1 MNITQ
6 YLDIV
11 KLMHNGSVIFEDK
24 QNDCEINLG
33 TDELKLYLT
42 GNRYYFVA
50 KYNENLNQIENTI
63 FENEIVKMLSD
74 RQPNN
79 SYLILLYNVENITNE
94 IYKEIIKLE
103 ENEFFYK
110 KYVLYY
116 TDEEFQ
122 AFMEW
127 WNKIE
132 KKELRNLLSDQ
143 SLNPNSADKHIK
155 FLFRLLIKTPF
166 IHLEFPKTKMMNF
179 EDLLDRK
186 IQNLTTEKEAVI
198 QLYNNFSSDYLNM
211 DSQSIA
217 NTIFKE
223 IVEEG

>member
-33 TDELKLYLT
+33 TDELKLYIT
-42 GNRYYFVA
+42 GNKYYFVA
-50 KYNENLNQIENTI
+50 KYNENLNQIENNI

-79 SYLILLYNVENITNE
+79 SYLILIYNVETITNE

-132 KKELRNLLSDQ
+132 KKELRALLSDQ
-143 SLNPNSADKHIK
+143 GLNPNATDKHIK

-166 IHLEFPKTKMMNF
+166 IHLEFPKTKMKNF

-186 IQNLTTEKEAVI
+186 IQNLTTEKVAVI
-198 QLYNNFSSDYLNM
+198 QLYNNFSGDYLNM